1 MIFSSAEFFAFLL
14 LLLGLL
20 AVTRAEGARR
30 DILLVASY
38 FFYGWWD
45 WRFCFLL
52 LLCTAVDYT
61 AARAIEAARTPR
73 GRRAWLLVSLVSN
86 LGWLAFF
93 KYTNFFLNDLRPLFS
108 LAGVSVPHL
117 NVILPVGISFYTFQS
132 ISYVV
137 DVYRGTLPAHRN
149 IRDYMLFVAFFPQLL
164 SGPIVR
170 GAQFLPQMKTLHP
183 LRLDNVRQGVEQ
195 FVRGFAKKVLFADT
209 LATFADPV
217 FAHPTSFSSLTCW
230 LGVIA
235 YAGQIYYDFSGYS
248 DMAIGVARMLGIEF
262 PVNFRHPYRSLDI
275 TEFWR
280 RWHISLS
287 TWLRDYLYIPL
298 GGNRRGRG
306 RTYLNLALTMLLGG
320 LWHGAS
326 WTFVVWGA
334 MHGAALALHKWSM
347 EMRGERREA
356 RFGLAG
362 RLLSWAVTFVFVLIT
377 WVFFRSPD
385 FHTAGLM
392 LRQMFTPTAGGIRWA
407 YVQAMVALALAVGS
421 HVWSVLHEDRSPGLD
436 LRRPLA
442 WPALTAVLLLV
453 LLYAPF
459 GTNPFIYFQF

>member
-1 MIFSSAEFFAFLL
+1 MIFSSAEFFVFLL
-14 LLLGLL
+14 ALLGLL
-20 AVTRAEGARR
+20 ALLRGEGARR
-30 DILLVASY
+30 NLLLAASY
-38 FFYGWWD
+38 LFYGWWD

-61 AARAIEAARTPR
+61 AARGIEAARTPR
-73 GRRAWLLVSLVSN
+73 GKRAWLVLSLISN

-93 KYTNFFLNDLRPLFS
+93 KYTNFFLANLRPLFRI
-108 LAGVSVPHL
+108 AGLEVPHL
-117 NVILPVGISFYTFQS
+117 DVVLPVGISFYTFQS
-132 ISYVV
+132 ISYIV
-137 DVYRGTLPAHRN
+137 DVYRGLLPAHRN
-149 IRDYMLFVAFFPQLL
+149 VRDYMLFVAFFPQLL
-164 SGPIVR
+164 AGPIVR
-170 GAQFLPQMKTLHP
+170 GVQFLPQMKTLHP
-183 LRLDNVRQGVEQ
+183 LRLDHVRLGTEQ

-209 LATFADPV
+209 LAVFADPV
-217 FAHPTSFSSLTCW
+217 FGHPSSYTPLTCW
-230 LGVIA
+230 LAVIA

-287 TWLRDYLYIPL
+287 SWLRDYLYIPL

-326 WTFVVWGA
+326 WTFVAWGA
-334 MHGAALALHKWSM
+334 LHGGALALHKWIT
-347 EMRGERREA
+347 EWRGTPRDA
-356 RFGLAG
+356 RPGPLAA
-362 RLLSWAVTFVFVLIT
+362 LASWALTFVFVLVT

-385 FHTAGLM
+385 FATAGAM
-392 LRQMFTPTAGGIRWA
+392 LRRMAFLESGGIVWA
-407 YVQAMVALALAVGS
+407 YAQALVVMALAVMA
-421 HVWSVLHEDRSPGLD
+421 HLWSVAHDDRSPSLD

-442 WPALTAVLLLV
+442 WPALTVVLLLV